1 MYFSLTKST
10 KQATGRHA
18 NRNHTN
24 NQYNIVMDETHSVR
38 HNFYCETDLYL
49 QTSTVD
55 KIVYSDKDY
64 KKSGINVGDS
74 ARYVSRPH

>member
-1 MYFSLTKST
+1 MLTETIQTISITLLWMKP
-10 KQATGRHA
+10 
-18 NRNHTN
+18 
-24 NQYNIVMDETHSVR
+24 IVSDII
-38 HNFYCETDLYL
+38 FYCETDLYL